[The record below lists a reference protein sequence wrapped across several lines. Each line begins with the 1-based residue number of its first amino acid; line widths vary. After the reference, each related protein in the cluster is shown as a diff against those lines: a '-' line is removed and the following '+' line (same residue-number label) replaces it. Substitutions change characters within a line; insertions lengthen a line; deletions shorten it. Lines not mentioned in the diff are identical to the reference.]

1 MPQFWIAIFFIL
13 LAVAQLYDSIK
24 DINLP
29 FPVYLVLGTLLA
41 VASNSQSKFSLGD
54 AQQPATTDLPLA
66 APGLGANQTN
76 LLVPVTVQDLP
87 ESLPHSLEQH
97 STIGVADLMYD
108 LPLRELPKT

>member
-41 VASNSQSKFSLGD
+41 VASNSGHQFFLGH
-54 AQQPATTDLPLA
+54 AQQPAATDLPLTT
-66 APGLGANQTN
+66 PVLGTTQTN
-76 LLVPVTVQDLP
+76 VLAPVTVQDLP
-87 ESLPHSLEQH
+87 EPVDDQELGFQIFS
-97 STIGVADLMYD
+97 ADN
-108 LPLRELPKT
+108 